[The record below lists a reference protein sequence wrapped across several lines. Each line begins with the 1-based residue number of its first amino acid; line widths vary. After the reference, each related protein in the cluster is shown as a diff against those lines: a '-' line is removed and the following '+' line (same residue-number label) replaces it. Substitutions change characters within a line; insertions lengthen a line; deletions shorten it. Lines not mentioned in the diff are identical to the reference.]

1 MAYELKYTITQA
13 LRDGTSLVARIYEKD
28 PAIPVVTV
36 KTYDAINISLDSNA
50 SDDEPLA
57 GIISSQLNISFL
69 TTEED
74 GEAFPDLLSFDIR
87 KYFVKLY
94 NGDSLLWC
102 GFLFNDYVQ
111 LPFTTGNVQV
121 DVVAIDGLS
130 FLEYSQFIY
139 EEGLSINET
148 NRLID
153 VIAETLNVINY
164 PDPIELLTSCSYYA
178 EGMFD
183 RGDASG
189 DEPFSQTYQYRRDFV
204 GLSYYEVLDNIVR
217 SFGCR
222 LFQSDG
228 KWQLLAI
235 NQMALTT
242 RYFTNYVIY
251 PTVSNAGSGT
261 FDKNV
266 NIAPYSIGNVH
277 FVNNAQNKIVRKGYP
292 KVIIKGDFKYA
303 DNYVHNG
310 NFKGYYNRATPP
322 TVIYW
327 PYGWSYFIS
336 SAGSGGSA
344 NLTIEDDLSSNTL
357 SVQNPIGVGTS
368 AYIEMSQVSPPLD
381 PYMYLPYMNGP
392 SFNINFAYRIGIGG
406 NKAKLLIMITNPTT
420 GIIYYYNSSNNWQTA
435 GTFIDITKVD
445 NADYVD
451 YSLKVILSSQNS
463 PTGTALKGYV
473 KLRFLVDGGT
483 PFPQYESISI
493 RSVSITQNYSTIR
506 SVDVTRQVGT
516 ENTTVKEIDQP
527 YGSYLNSFSVNNNV
541 GNLVNASGLSYK
553 NWYRYPDTTNVFELL
568 PMLIARQY
576 SNLLNKNFGTLEAD
590 LGAFKTSKGLN
601 YLDKVYTVQDEATN
615 ALSYDDKTFL
625 LNRGSVVPQIDEVG
639 SFQLIEITNED
650 NDSVE
655 TVKYNIQ

>member
-1 MAYELKYTITQA
+1 MPYGLRYTITQA
-13 LRDGTSLVARIYEKD
+13 LRDGSSLIARIYEKD
-28 PAIPVVTV
+28 YTLTV

-74 GEAFPDLLSFDIR
+74 GEDFPEILSFDIR

-94 NGDSLLWC
+94 NGETLLWC

-111 LPFTTGNVQV
+111 IPFTTGNVQV
-121 DVVAIDGLS
+121 DLVAIDGLS
-130 FLEYSQFIY
+130 FLEYTDFIF
-139 EEGLSINET
+139 EESLSINGT

-204 GLSYYEVLDNIVR
+204 GLNYYEVLDNIVK

-235 NQMALTT
+235 NQMDLAT

-261 FDKNV
+261 FDKN
-266 NIAPYSIGNVH
+266 ISIQPYAEGNVH

-292 KVIIKGDFKYA
+292 KVIIKGNFSYA

-310 NFKGYYNRATPP
+310 NFKGYYNIVTIPP
-322 TVIYW
+322 SVYPF
-327 PYGWSYFIS
+327 PYGWDYFS
-336 SAGSGGSA
+336 SVTPSQPYV
-344 NLTIEDDLSSNTL
+344 NLTIDDELSSNTL
-357 SVQNPIGVGTS
+357 SIQKPIGVGL
-368 AYIEMSQVSPPLD
+368 YSQVEMGVPVSGSFPL
-381 PYMYLPYMNGP
+381 YSYLPYMNGP
-392 SFNINFAYRIGIGG
+392 SFDIKFAYRIGIGG
-406 NKAKLLIMITNPTT
+406 NKAKMIVMITNPTT
-420 GIIYYYNSSNNWQTA
+420 SITYYYNSSNNWQTA
-435 GTFIDITKVD
+435 YTFIDINKVD
-445 NADYVD
+445 EGNYSD
-451 YSLKVILSSQNS
+451 YSLKVLINTENTPSGASV
-463 PTGTALKGYV
+463 KGYV

-493 RSVSITQNYSTIR
+493 RSVSINQNFTTIR

-516 ENTTVKEIDQP
+516 ENTTIKEIDQP
-527 YGSYLNSFSVNNNV
+527 YGSFLNSFNVNNNV
-541 GNLVNASGLSYK
+541 GNLVNSSGISYQ

-590 LGAFKTSKGLN
+590 LGAFKTAKGLN
-601 YLDKVYTVQDEATN
+601 YLDKVYSVQDLSTN
-615 ALSYDDKTFL
+615 ALSYNDKTFM
-625 LNRGSVVPQIDEVG
+625 LNRGSIIPQIDEVG

-655 TVKYNIQ
+655 TIKYNIQ

>member
-1 MAYELKYTITQA
+1 MPYGQRYTITQV
-13 LRDGTSLVARIYEKD
+13 LRDGSSLIARIYEKD
-28 PAIPVVTV
+28 YTLSV
-36 KTYDAINISLDSNA
+36 KSYDAINISLESNA
-50 SDDEPLA
+50 SNDEPLA

-74 GEAFPDLLSFDIR
+74 GEDFPTILSFDIR

-94 NGDSLLWC
+94 NGDTLLWC

-111 LPFTTGNVQV
+111 IPFTTGNVQV
-121 DVVAIDGLS
+121 DLVAIDGLS
-130 FLEYSQFIY
+130 FLEYTDFIY

-153 VIAETLNVINY
+153 VIAETLNIINY

-204 GLSYYEVLDNIVR
+204 GLNYYEVLDNIVK

-228 KWQLLAI
+228 KWQILAI
-235 NQMALTT
+235 NQMALST

-261 FDKNV
+261 IDKN
-266 NIAPYSIGNVH
+266 ITIEPYQEGNVH

-292 KVIIKGDFKYA
+292 KIIVKGDFRYA

-310 NFKGYYNRATPP
+310 NFKGYYNRDTPP
-322 TVIYW
+322 SFYPF
-327 PYGWSYFIS
+327 PYGWDLFT
-336 SAGSGGSA
+336 SGTPSQIYV
-344 NLTIEDDLSSNTL
+344 NLTIDDELSSNTL
-357 SVQNPIGVGTS
+357 SIQKPIGAGTS
-368 AYIEMSQVSPPLD
+368 SYVEMQQVVPPLN
-381 PYMYLPYMNGP
+381 PYMYLPYINGP
-392 SFNINFAYRIGIGG
+392 SFDIKFAYRIGVSG
-406 NKAKLLIMITNPTT
+406 NKAKLIITITNPSTSIT
-420 GIIYYYNSSNNWQTA
+420 YYYNDSNAWQTA
-435 GTFIDITKVD
+435 YTFVDINKVD
-445 NADYVD
+445 EGNYTD
-451 YSLKVILSSQNS
+451 YSLKVLINTQNTPS
-463 PTGTALKGYV
+463 GASVKGHV

-493 RSVSITQNYSTIR
+493 RSVSITQNYTTIR
-506 SVDVTRQVGT
+506 SVDVTRQIGN
-516 ENTTVKEIDQP
+516 ENTTIKEIDQP
-527 YGSYLNSFSVNNNV
+527 YGSFLNSFAVNNNV
-541 GNLVNASGLSYK
+541 GNLVDADGISYQ

-590 LGAFKTSKGLN
+590 LGKFKTAKGLN
-601 YLDKVYTVQDEATN
+601 YLDKVYSVQDLSTN
-615 ALSYDDKTFL
+615 ALSYDDKTFM
-625 LNRGSVVPQIDEVG
+625 LNRGSLIPQIDEVD
-639 SFQLIEITNED
+639 SFQLIEITNVD

-655 TVKYNIQ
+655 TIKYNIQ

>member
-1 MAYELKYTITQA
+1 MPYGQRYTITQV
-13 LRDGTSLVARIYEKD
+13 LRDGSSLIARIYEKD
-28 PAIPVVTV
+28 YTLSV
-36 KTYDAINISLDSNA
+36 KSYDAINISLESNA
-50 SDDEPLA
+50 SNDEPLA

-74 GEAFPDLLSFDIR
+74 GEDFPTILSFDIR

-94 NGDSLLWC
+94 NGDTLLWC

-111 LPFTTGNVQV
+111 IPFTTGNVQV
-121 DVVAIDGLS
+121 DLVAIDGLS
-130 FLEYSQFIY
+130 FLEYTDFIY

-153 VIAETLNVINY
+153 VIAETLNIINY

-204 GLSYYEVLDNIVR
+204 GLNYYEVLDNIVK

-228 KWQLLAI
+228 KWQILAI
-235 NQMALTT
+235 NQMALST

-261 FDKNV
+261 IDKN
-266 NIAPYSIGNVH
+266 ITIEPYQEGNVH

-292 KVIIKGDFKYA
+292 KIIVKGDFRYA

-310 NFKGYYNRATPP
+310 NFKGYYNRDTPP
-322 TVIYW
+322 SFYPF
-327 PYGWSYFIS
+327 PYGWDLFT
-336 SAGSGGSA
+336 SGTPSQIYV
-344 NLTIEDDLSSNTL
+344 NLTIDDELSSNTL
-357 SVQNPIGVGTS
+357 SIQKPIGVGTS
-368 AYIEMSQVSPPLD
+368 SYVEMQQVVPPLN

-392 SFNINFAYRIGIGG
+392 SFDIKFAYRIGVSG
-406 NKAKLLIMITNPTT
+406 NKAKLIITITNPATSIT
-420 GIIYYYNSSNNWQTA
+420 YYYNSSNAWQTA
-435 GTFIDITKVD
+435 YTFVDINKVD
-445 NADYVD
+445 EGNYTD
-451 YSLKVILSSQNS
+451 YSLKVLINTQNTPS
-463 PTGTALKGYV
+463 GASVKGHV

-493 RSVSITQNYSTIR
+493 RSVSITQNYTTIR
-506 SVDVTRQVGT
+506 SVDVTRQIGN
-516 ENTTVKEIDQP
+516 ENTTIKEIDQP
-527 YGSYLNSFSVNNNV
+527 YGSFLNSFAVNNNV
-541 GNLVNASGLSYK
+541 GNLVDADGISYQ

-590 LGAFKTSKGLN
+590 LGKFKTAKGLN
-601 YLDKVYTVQDEATN
+601 YLDKVYSVQDLSTN
-615 ALSYDDKTFL
+615 ALSYDDKTFM
-625 LNRGSVVPQIDEVG
+625 LNRGSVIPQIDEVD
-639 SFQLIEITNED
+639 SFQLIEITNVD

-655 TVKYNIQ
+655 TIKYNIQ

>member
-1 MAYELKYTITQA
+1 MPYGQRYTITQV
-13 LRDGTSLVARIYEKD
+13 LRDGSSLIARIYEKD
-28 PAIPVVTV
+28 YTLSV
-36 KTYDAINISLDSNA
+36 KSYDAINISLESNA
-50 SDDEPLA
+50 SNDEPLA

-74 GEAFPDLLSFDIR
+74 GEDFPSILSFDIR

-94 NGDSLLWC
+94 NGDTLLWC

-111 LPFTTGNVQV
+111 IPFTTGNVQV
-121 DVVAIDGLS
+121 DLVAIDGLS
-130 FLEYSQFIY
+130 FLEYTDFIY

-153 VIAETLNVINY
+153 VIAETLNIINY
-164 PDPIELLTSCSYYA
+164 PDPIELLSSCSYYA

-204 GLSYYEVLDNIVR
+204 GLNYYEVLDNIVK

-228 KWQLLAI
+228 KWQILAI
-235 NQMALTT
+235 NQMALST

-261 FDKNV
+261 IDKN
-266 NIAPYSIGNVH
+266 ITIEPYQEGNVH

-292 KVIIKGDFKYA
+292 KIIVKGDFRYA

-310 NFKGYYNRATPP
+310 NFKGYYNRDTPP
-322 TVIYW
+322 SFYPF
-327 PYGWSYFIS
+327 PYGWDFFT
-336 SAGSGGSA
+336 SGTPSQIYV
-344 NLTIEDDLSSNTL
+344 NLTIDDELSSNTL
-357 SVQNPIGVGTS
+357 SIQKPIGAGTS
-368 AYIEMSQVSPPLD
+368 SYVEMQQVVPPSN

-392 SFNINFAYRIGIGG
+392 SFDIKFAYRIGVSG
-406 NKAKLLIMITNPTT
+406 NKAKLIITITNPATSIT
-420 GIIYYYNSSNNWQTA
+420 YYYNSSNAWQTA
-435 GTFIDITKVD
+435 YTFVDINKVD
-445 NADYVD
+445 EGNYTD
-451 YSLKVILSSQNS
+451 YSLKVLINTQNTPS
-463 PTGTALKGYV
+463 GASVKGHV

-493 RSVSITQNYSTIR
+493 RSVSITQNYTTIR

-516 ENTTVKEIDQP
+516 ENTTIKEIEQP
-527 YGSYLNSFSVNNNV
+527 YGSFLNSFAVNNNV
-541 GNLVNASGLSYK
+541 GNLVDADGISYQ

-590 LGAFKTSKGLN
+590 LGKFKTAKGLN
-601 YLDKVYTVQDEATN
+601 YLDKVYSVQDLSTN
-615 ALSYDDKTFL
+615 ALSYDDKTFM
-625 LNRGSVVPQIDEVG
+625 LNRGSVIPQIDEVD
-639 SFQLIEITNED
+639 SFQLIEITNVD

-655 TVKYNIQ
+655 TIKYNIQ

>member
-1 MAYELKYTITQA
+1 MAYGLRYTITQA

-28 PAIPVVTV
+28 YTLTV

-69 TTEED
+69 TTIED
-74 GEAFPDLLSFDIR
+74 GEDFPTILSFDIR

-94 NGDSLLWC
+94 NGDTLLWC

-111 LPFTTGNVQV
+111 IPFTTGNVQV
-121 DVVAIDGLS
+121 DLVAIDGLS
-130 FLEYSQFIY
+130 FLEYTEFIF
-139 EEGLSINET
+139 EESLSINGT

-153 VIAETLNVINY
+153 IIAETLNVINY

-204 GLSYYEVLDNIVR
+204 GLNYYEVLDNIVK

-235 NQMALTT
+235 NQMALET

-261 FDKNV
+261 FDKN
-266 NIAPYSIGNVH
+266 ISIQPYSEGNVH

-292 KVIIKGDFKYA
+292 KVIIKGNFSYA
-303 DNYVHNG
+303 NNYVHNG
-310 NFKGYYNRATPP
+310 NFKGYYNIVTTPP
-322 TVIYW
+322 SVYPF
-327 PYGWSYFIS
+327 PYGWDYFTNGTPS
-336 SAGSGGSA
+336 QLYV
-344 NLTIEDDLSSNTL
+344 NLTIDDDLSSNTL
-357 SVQNPIGVGTS
+357 SIQKPIGVGL
-368 AYIEMSQVSPPLD
+368 YSQVEMGVPVSGSFPL
-381 PYMYLPYMNGP
+381 YSYLPYMNGP
-392 SFNINFAYRIGIGG
+392 SFNINFAYRIGVGG
-406 NKAKLLIMITNPTT
+406 NKAKMLIMITNPTT
-420 GIIYYYNSSNNWQTA
+420 SITYYYNSSNNWQTA
-435 GTFIDITKVD
+435 YTFIDINKVD
-445 NADYVD
+445 EGNYTD
-451 YSLKVILSSQNS
+451 YSLKVLINTQNTPS
-463 PTGTALKGYV
+463 GAAVKGYV
-473 KLRFLVDGGT
+473 KLRFVVDGGS

-493 RSVSITQNYSTIR
+493 RSVSITQNYTTIR

-516 ENTTVKEIDQP
+516 ENTTIKEIDQP
-527 YGSYLNSFSVNNNV
+527 YGSFLNSFGVNNNV
-541 GNLVNASGLSYK
+541 GNLVNSSGISYQ

-601 YLDKVYTVQDEATN
+601 YLDKVYSVQDLSTN
-615 ALSYDDKTFL
+615 ALSYNDKTFM
-625 LNRGSVVPQIDEVG
+625 LNRGSIIPQIDEVG

-655 TVKYNIQ
+655 TIKYNIQ

>member
-1 MAYELKYTITQA
+1 MPYGQRYTITQA
-13 LRDGTSLVARIYEKD
+13 LRDGSSLIARIYEKD
-28 PAIPVVTV
+28 YTLAV
-36 KTYDAINISLDSNA
+36 KTYDAINISLESNA

-74 GEAFPDLLSFDIR
+74 GEDFPSILSFDIR

-94 NGDSLLWC
+94 NGETLLWC

-111 LPFTTGNVQV
+111 IPFTTGNVQV
-121 DVVAIDGLS
+121 DLVAIDGLS
-130 FLEYSQFIY
+130 FLEYTEFIY
-139 EEGLSINET
+139 EESLSINST

-153 VIAETLNVINY
+153 VIAETLNIINY

-204 GLSYYEVLDNIVR
+204 GLNYYEVLDNIVK

-261 FDKNV
+261 FDKN
-266 NIAPYSIGNVH
+266 ISIQPYSDGNVH

-292 KVIIKGDFKYA
+292 KIIIKGDFRYA

-310 NFKGYYNRATPP
+310 NFKGYYNIVTTPP
-322 TVIYW
+322 SVYPF
-327 PYGWSYFIS
+327 PYGWDYFTS
-336 SAGSGGSA
+336 STPNQIYV
-344 NLTIEDDLSSNTL
+344 NLTIEDELSSNTL
-357 SVQNPIGVGTS
+357 SIQKPIGVGT
-368 AYIEMSQVSPPLD
+368 YSQVEMGVPVSPSFPL
-381 PYMYLPYMNGP
+381 YSYLPYMNGP
-392 SFNINFAYRIGIGG
+392 SFDIKFLYRIGINGR
-406 NKAKLLIMITNPTT
+406 KAKMLVMITNPTT
-420 GIIYYYNSSNNWQTA
+420 SITYYYNSSNNWQTA
-435 GTFIDITKVD
+435 YTFIDINKTDVD
-445 NADYVD
+445 YTE
-451 YSLKVILSSQNS
+451 YSLKVLINSQNTPS
-463 PTGTALKGYV
+463 GAIVKGYV
-473 KLRFLVDGGT
+473 KLRFIVDGGT
-483 PFPQYESISI
+483 PFPQYEEISLRSI
-493 RSVSITQNYSTIR
+493 SITQNFTTIR

-516 ENTTVKEIDQP
+516 ENTTIKEIDQP
-527 YGSYLNSFSVNNNV
+527 YGSFLNSLTVNNNV
-541 GNLVNASGLSYK
+541 GNLVNSSGISYQ

-590 LGAFKTSKGLN
+590 LGTFKTAKGLN
-601 YLDKVYTVQDEATN
+601 YLDKVYSVQDLSTN
-615 ALSYDDKTFL
+615 ALSYDDKTFM
-625 LNRGSVVPQIDEVG
+625 LNRGNIIPQIDEVG

-655 TVKYNIQ
+655 TIKYNIQ

>member
-1 MAYELKYTITQA
+1 MPYGQRYTITQV
-13 LRDGTSLVARIYEKD
+13 LRDGSSLIARIYEKD
-28 PAIPVVTV
+28 YTLSV
-36 KTYDAINISLDSNA
+36 KSYDAINISLESNA
-50 SDDEPLA
+50 SNDEPLA

-74 GEAFPDLLSFDIR
+74 GEDFPTILSFDIR

-94 NGDSLLWC
+94 NGDTLLWC

-111 LPFTTGNVQV
+111 IPFTTGNVQV
-121 DVVAIDGLS
+121 DLVAIDGLS
-130 FLEYSQFIY
+130 FLEYTDFIY

-153 VIAETLNVINY
+153 VIAETLNIINY

-204 GLSYYEVLDNIVR
+204 GLNYYEVLDNIVK

-228 KWQLLAI
+228 KWQILAI
-235 NQMALTT
+235 NQMALST

-261 FDKNV
+261 IDKN
-266 NIAPYSIGNVH
+266 ITIEPYQENNVH

-292 KVIIKGDFKYA
+292 KIIVKGDFRYA

-310 NFKGYYNRATPP
+310 NFKGYYNRDTSPSFYP
-322 TVIYW
+322 F
-327 PYGWSYFIS
+327 PYGWDLFT
-336 SAGSGGSA
+336 SGTPSQIYV
-344 NLTIEDDLSSNTL
+344 NLTIDDELSSNTL
-357 SVQNPIGVGTS
+357 SIQKPIGVGTS
-368 AYIEMSQVSPPLD
+368 SYVEMQQVVPPLN

-392 SFNINFAYRIGIGG
+392 SFDIKFAYRIGVSG
-406 NKAKLLIMITNPTT
+406 NKAKLIITITNPATSIT
-420 GIIYYYNSSNNWQTA
+420 YYYNSSNAWQTA
-435 GTFIDITKVD
+435 YTFVDINKVD
-445 NADYVD
+445 EGNYTD
-451 YSLKVILSSQNS
+451 YSLKVLINTQNTPS
-463 PTGTALKGYV
+463 GASVKGHV

-493 RSVSITQNYSTIR
+493 RSVSITQNYTTIR
-506 SVDVTRQVGT
+506 SVDVTRQIGN
-516 ENTTVKEIDQP
+516 ENTTIKEIDQP
-527 YGSYLNSFSVNNNV
+527 YGSFLNSFAVNNNV
-541 GNLVNASGLSYK
+541 GNLVNANGISYQ

-590 LGAFKTSKGLN
+590 LGKFKTAKGLN
-601 YLDKVYTVQDEATN
+601 YLDKVYSVQDLSTN
-615 ALSYDDKTFL
+615 ALSYDDKTFM
-625 LNRGSVVPQIDEVG
+625 LNRGSVIPQIDEVD
-639 SFQLIEITNED
+639 SFQLIEITNVD

-655 TVKYNIQ
+655 TIKYNIQ

>member
-1 MAYELKYTITQA
+1 MPYGQRYTITQV
-13 LRDGTSLVARIYEKD
+13 LRDGSSLIARIYEKD
-28 PAIPVVTV
+28 YTLSV
-36 KTYDAINISLDSNA
+36 KSYDAINISLESNA
-50 SDDEPLA
+50 SNDEPLA

-74 GEAFPDLLSFDIR
+74 GEDFPTILSFDIR

-94 NGDSLLWC
+94 NGETLLWC

-111 LPFTTGNVQV
+111 IPFTTGNLQV
-121 DVVAIDGLS
+121 DLVAIDGLS
-130 FLEYSQFIY
+130 FLEYTDFIY

-153 VIAETLNVINY
+153 VIAETLNIINY

-204 GLSYYEVLDNIVR
+204 GLNYYEVLDNIVK

-228 KWQLLAI
+228 KWQILAI
-235 NQMALTT
+235 NQMALST

-261 FDKNV
+261 IDKN
-266 NIAPYSIGNVH
+266 ITIEPYQEGNVH

-292 KVIIKGDFKYA
+292 KIIVKGDFRYA

-310 NFKGYYNRATPP
+310 NFKGYYNRDTPP
-322 TVIYW
+322 SFYPF
-327 PYGWSYFIS
+327 PYGWDLFTTGTPSQIYV
-336 SAGSGGSA
+336 
-344 NLTIEDDLSSNTL
+344 NLTIDDELSSNTL
-357 SVQNPIGVGTS
+357 SIQKPIGAGTS
-368 AYIEMSQVSPPLD
+368 TYVEMQQVVPPSN

-392 SFNINFAYRIGIGG
+392 SFDIKFAYRIGVSG
-406 NKAKLLIMITNPTT
+406 NKAKLIITITNPSTSIT
-420 GIIYYYNSSNNWQTA
+420 YYYNDSNNWQTA
-435 GTFIDITKVD
+435 YTFVDINKVD
-445 NADYVD
+445 EGNYTD
-451 YSLKVILSSQNS
+451 YSLKVLINTQNTPS
-463 PTGTALKGYV
+463 GASVKGHV

-493 RSVSITQNYSTIR
+493 RSVSITQNFTTIK

-516 ENTTVKEIDQP
+516 ENTTIKEIDQP
-527 YGSYLNSFSVNNNV
+527 YGSFLNSFAVNNNV
-541 GNLVNASGLSYK
+541 GNLVDADGISYQ

-590 LGAFKTSKGLN
+590 LGKFKTAKGLN
-601 YLDKVYTVQDEATN
+601 YLDKVYSVQDLSTN
-615 ALSYDDKTFL
+615 ALSYDDKTFM
-625 LNRGSVVPQIDEVG
+625 LNRGSVIPQIDEVD
-639 SFQLIEITNED
+639 SFQLIEITNVD

-655 TVKYNIQ
+655 TIKYNIQ

>member
-1 MAYELKYTITQA
+1 MPYGQRYTITQA
-13 LRDGTSLVARIYEKD
+13 LRDGSSLIARIYEKD
-28 PAIPVVTV
+28 YTLAV
-36 KTYDAINISLDSNA
+36 KTYDAINISLESNA

-74 GEAFPDLLSFDIR
+74 GEDFPSILSFDIR

-94 NGDSLLWC
+94 NGETLLWC

-111 LPFTTGNVQV
+111 IPFTTGNVQV
-121 DVVAIDGLS
+121 DLVAIEGLS
-130 FLEYSQFIY
+130 FLEYTEFIY
-139 EEGLSINET
+139 EESLSINST

-153 VIAETLNVINY
+153 VIAETLNIINY

-204 GLSYYEVLDNIVR
+204 GLNYYEVLDNIVK

-261 FDKNV
+261 FDKN
-266 NIAPYSIGNVH
+266 ISIQPYSDGNVH

-292 KVIIKGDFKYA
+292 KIIIKGDFRYA

-310 NFKGYYNRATPP
+310 NFKGYYNIVTTPP
-322 TVIYW
+322 SVYPF
-327 PYGWSYFIS
+327 PYGWDYFTS
-336 SAGSGGSA
+336 STPNQIYV
-344 NLTIEDDLSSNTL
+344 NLTIEDELSSNTL
-357 SVQNPIGVGTS
+357 SIQKPIGVGT
-368 AYIEMSQVSPPLD
+368 YSQVEMGVPVSPSFPL
-381 PYMYLPYMNGP
+381 YSYLPYMNGP
-392 SFNINFAYRIGIGG
+392 SFDIKFLYRIGINGR
-406 NKAKLLIMITNPTT
+406 KAKMLVMITNPTT
-420 GIIYYYNSSNNWQTA
+420 SITYYYNSSNNWQTA
-435 GTFIDITKVD
+435 YTFIDINKTDVD
-445 NADYVD
+445 YTE
-451 YSLKVILSSQNS
+451 YSLKVLINSQNTPS
-463 PTGTALKGYV
+463 GAIVKGYV
-473 KLRFLVDGGT
+473 KLRFIVDGGT
-483 PFPQYESISI
+483 PFPQYEEISLRSI
-493 RSVSITQNYSTIR
+493 SITQNFTTIR

-516 ENTTVKEIDQP
+516 ENTTIKEIDQP
-527 YGSYLNSFSVNNNV
+527 YGSFLNSLTVNNNV
-541 GNLVNASGLSYK
+541 GNLVNSSGISYQ

-590 LGAFKTSKGLN
+590 LGTFKTAKGLN
-601 YLDKVYTVQDEATN
+601 YLDKVYSVQDLSTN
-615 ALSYDDKTFL
+615 ALSYDDKTFM
-625 LNRGSVVPQIDEVG
+625 LNRGNIIPQIDEVG

-655 TVKYNIQ
+655 TIKYNIQ

>member
-1 MAYELKYTITQA
+1 MPYGQRYTITQV
-13 LRDGTSLVARIYEKD
+13 LRDGSSLIARIYEKD
-28 PAIPVVTV
+28 YTLSV
-36 KTYDAINISLDSNA
+36 KSYDAINISLESNA
-50 SDDEPLA
+50 SNDEPLA

-74 GEAFPDLLSFDIR
+74 GEDFPSILSFDIR

-94 NGDSLLWC
+94 NGETLLWC

-111 LPFTTGNVQV
+111 IPFTTGNLQV
-121 DVVAIDGLS
+121 DLVAIDGLS
-130 FLEYSQFIY
+130 FLEYTDFIY

-153 VIAETLNVINY
+153 VIAETLNIINY

-204 GLSYYEVLDNIVR
+204 GLNYYEVLDNIVK

-228 KWQLLAI
+228 KWQILAI
-235 NQMALTT
+235 NQMALST

-261 FDKNV
+261 IDKN
-266 NIAPYSIGNVH
+266 ITIEPYQEGNVH

-292 KVIIKGDFKYA
+292 KIIVKGDFRYA

-310 NFKGYYNRATPP
+310 NFKGYYNRDTPP
-322 TVIYW
+322 SFYPF
-327 PYGWSYFIS
+327 PYGWDLFT
-336 SAGSGGSA
+336 SGTPSQIYV
-344 NLTIEDDLSSNTL
+344 NLTIDDELSSNTL
-357 SVQNPIGVGTS
+357 SIQKPIGVGTS
-368 AYIEMSQVSPPLD
+368 SYVEMQQVVPPLN

-392 SFNINFAYRIGIGG
+392 SFDIKFAYRIGVSG
-406 NKAKLLIMITNPTT
+406 NKAKLIITITNPATSIT
-420 GIIYYYNSSNNWQTA
+420 YYYNDSNNWQTA
-435 GTFIDITKVD
+435 YTFVDINKVD
-445 NADYVD
+445 EGNYTD
-451 YSLKVILSSQNS
+451 YSLKVLINTQNTPS
-463 PTGTALKGYV
+463 GASVKGHV

-483 PFPQYESISI
+483 PFPQYEEISI
-493 RSVSITQNYSTIR
+493 RSVSITQNFTTIR

-516 ENTTVKEIDQP
+516 ENTTIKEIDQP
-527 YGSYLNSFSVNNNV
+527 YGSFLNSFAVNNNV
-541 GNLVNASGLSYK
+541 GNLVDADGISYQ

-590 LGAFKTSKGLN
+590 LGKFKTAKGLN
-601 YLDKVYTVQDEATN
+601 YLDKVYSVQDLSTN
-615 ALSYDDKTFL
+615 ALSYDDKTFM
-625 LNRGSVVPQIDEVG
+625 LNRGSVIPQIDEVD
-639 SFQLIEITNED
+639 SFQLIEITNVD

-655 TVKYNIQ
+655 TIKYNIQ

>member
-1 MAYELKYTITQA
+1 MPYGLRYTITQA
-13 LRDGTSLVARIYEKD
+13 LRDGSSLIARIYEKD
-28 PAIPVVTV
+28 YTLTV

-74 GEAFPDLLSFDIR
+74 GEDFPEILSFDIR

-94 NGDSLLWC
+94 NGETLLWC

-111 LPFTTGNVQV
+111 IPFTTGNVQV
-121 DVVAIDGLS
+121 DLVAIDGLS
-130 FLEYSQFIY
+130 FLEYTQFIF
-139 EEGLSINET
+139 EESLSVNGT

-183 RGDASG
+183 RADASG

-204 GLSYYEVLDNIVR
+204 GLNYYEVLDNIVK

-235 NQMALTT
+235 NQMDLAT

-261 FDKNV
+261 FDKN
-266 NIAPYSIGNVH
+266 ISIQPYADGNVH

-292 KVIIKGDFKYA
+292 KVIVKGNFSYA

-310 NFKGYYNRATPP
+310 NFKGYYNIVTTPP
-322 TVIYW
+322 SVY
-327 PYGWSYFIS
+327 PFPFGWSYFS
-336 SAGSGGSA
+336 SVTPSQPFV
-344 NLTIEDDLSSNTL
+344 NLTIDDELSSNTL
-357 SVQNPIGVGTS
+357 SIQKPIGTGTS
-368 AYIEMSQVSPPLD
+368 ASIEMGVPVSGSFPL
-381 PYMYLPYMNGP
+381 YSYLPYMNGP
-392 SFNINFAYRIGIGG
+392 SFDIKFAYRIGIGG
-406 NKAKLLIMITNPTT
+406 NKAKMIVMITNPTT
-420 GIIYYYNSSNNWQTA
+420 SITYYYNSSNNWQTA
-435 GTFIDITKVD
+435 YTFIDINKVD
-445 NADYVD
+445 EGNYTD
-451 YSLKVILSSQNS
+451 YSLKVLINTQNS
-463 PTGTALKGYV
+463 PSGAAVRGYV

-493 RSVSITQNYSTIR
+493 RSVSINQNFTTIR

-516 ENTTVKEIDQP
+516 ENTTIKEIDQP
-527 YGSYLNSFSVNNNV
+527 YGSFLNSFGVNNNV
-541 GNLVNASGLSYK
+541 GNLVNSSGISYQ

-590 LGAFKTSKGLN
+590 LGAFKTAKGLN
-601 YLDKVYTVQDEATN
+601 YLDKVYSVQDLSTN
-615 ALSYDDKTFL
+615 ALSYNDKTFM
-625 LNRGSVVPQIDEVG
+625 LNRGSVIPQIDEVG

-655 TVKYNIQ
+655 TIKYNIQ

>member
-1 MAYELKYTITQA
+1 MAYGLRYTITQV
-13 LRDGTSLVARIYEKD
+13 LRDGTSLQARIYEKD
-28 PAIPVVTV
+28 YTLSV
-36 KTYDAINISLDSNA
+36 KTYEAINISLESNA

-74 GEAFPDLLSFDIR
+74 GEDFPAILSFDIR

-94 NGDSLLWC
+94 NGDTLLWC

-111 LPFTTGNVQV
+111 IPFTTGNVQV
-121 DVVAIDGLS
+121 DLVAIDGLS
-130 FLEYSQFIY
+130 FLEYTQFIF
-139 EEGLSINET
+139 EESLSINST

-153 VIAETLNVINY
+153 VIAETLNIINY

-204 GLSYYEVLDNIVR
+204 GLNYYEVLDNIVK

-228 KWQLLAI
+228 KWQILAI
-235 NQMALTT
+235 NQMALNT

-261 FDKNV
+261 IDKNI
-266 NIAPYSIGNVH
+266 NIQPYAEGNVH

-292 KVIIKGDFKYA
+292 KVIIKGNFSYA

-310 NFKGYYNRATPP
+310 NFKGYYNIVTTPP
-322 TVIYW
+322 SFYPF
-327 PYGWSYFIS
+327 PYGWDYFTS
-336 SAGSGGSA
+336 VTPSQPYV
-344 NLTIEDDLSSNTL
+344 NLTIDDELSSNTL
-357 SVQNPIGVGTS
+357 SIEKPIGVGF
-368 AYIEMSQVSPPLD
+368 YSQVEMGVPVSPSFPL
-381 PYMYLPYMNGP
+381 YSYLPYMNGP
-392 SFNINFAYRIGIGG
+392 SFDIKFQYRIGIGG
-406 NKAKLLIMITNPTT
+406 RKAKMIVMITNPTT
-420 GIIYYYNSSNNWQTA
+420 SITYYYNGSNNWQTA
-435 GTFIDITKVD
+435 YTFIDINKVD
-445 NADYVD
+445 EGNYTD
-451 YSLKVILSSQNS
+451 YSLKVLINSQNTPS
-463 PTGTALKGYV
+463 GSSVKGYV
-473 KLRFLVDGGT
+473 KLRFVVDGGT
-483 PFPQYESISI
+483 PFPQYEEISL
-493 RSVSITQNYSTIR
+493 RSVSITQNFTTIR
-506 SVDVTRQVGT
+506 SVDVTRQVGN
-516 ENTTVKEIDQP
+516 ENTTIKEIDQP
-527 YGSYLNSFSVNNNV
+527 YGSFLNSFTINNNV
-541 GNLVNASGLSYK
+541 GNLVNSSGISYQ

-576 SNLLNKNFGTLEAD
+576 SNLLSKNFGTLEAD
-590 LGAFKTSKGLN
+590 LGAFKTAKGLN
-601 YLDKVYTVQDEATN
+601 YLDKVYSVQDLSTN
-615 ALSYDDKTFL
+615 ALSYNDKTFM
-625 LNRGSVVPQIDEVG
+625 LNRGSVIPQIDEVG

-655 TVKYNIQ
+655 TIKYNIQ